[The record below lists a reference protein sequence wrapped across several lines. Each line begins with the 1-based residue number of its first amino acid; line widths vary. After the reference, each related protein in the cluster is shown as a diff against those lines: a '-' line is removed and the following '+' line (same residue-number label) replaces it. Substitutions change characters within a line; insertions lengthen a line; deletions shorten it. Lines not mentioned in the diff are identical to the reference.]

1 MKKVLASL
9 FALSMVLAACSN
21 DEDKEPKKDD
31 HAKQEQSTKQDKN
44 DHKEQASSKS
54 KDESTS
60 SDQAKTSKSDAN
72 NQNNDQQ
79 SEMNNQNTEG
89 KQQQGQQNDQSSGTQ
104 ANGQASN
111 QQQQDNSQNEQT
123 SQTKS
128 QYVAPYQGEN
138 IVPVAQNIAREKV
151 NRQQALQNL
160 PNFQV
165 ALDSARQEVGQLNG
179 QQNPY
184 NDFALQGAAGQYSY
198 LFSFIN
204 QSQPGTYV
212 IVTVDHTGAA
222 KIIDPAYRQ

>member
-9 FALSMVLAACSN
+9 FALSIVLAACSN

-111 QQQQDNSQNEQT
+111 QQQVNSQNEQT

-138 IVPVAQNIAREKV
+138 VVPVAQNIAREKV

-165 ALDSARQEVGQLNG
+165 ALDSARQEVSQLNG

>member
-9 FALSMVLAACSN
+9 FALSIVLAACSN

-111 QQQQDNSQNEQT
+111 QQQDNSQNEQT

-138 IVPVAQNIAREKV
+138 VVPVAQNIAREKV

-165 ALDSARQEVGQLNG
+165 ALDSARQEVSQLNG

-184 NDFALQGAAGQYSY
+184 NDYALQGAAGQYSY

-222 KIIDPAYRQ
+222 KIIDPSYRQ

>member
-9 FALSMVLAACSN
+9 FALSIVLAACSN
-21 DEDKEPKKDD
+21 DEDKEQKKDD

-111 QQQQDNSQNEQT
+111 QQQDNSQNEQA

-138 IVPVAQNIAREKV
+138 VVPVAQNIAREKV

-165 ALDSARQEVGQLNG
+165 ALDSARQEVSQLNG

-184 NDFALQGAAGQYSY
+184 NDYALQGAAGQYSY

-204 QSQPGTYV
+204 QTQPGTYV

>member
-9 FALSMVLAACSN
+9 FALSIVLAACSN

-104 ANGQASN
+104 AIGQASN
-111 QQQQDNSQNEQT
+111 QQQDNSQNEQT

-138 IVPVAQNIAREKV
+138 VVPVAQNIAREKV

-165 ALDSARQEVGQLNG
+165 ALDSARQEVSQLNG

-184 NDFALQGAAGQYSY
+184 NDYALQGAAGQYSY

>member
-9 FALSMVLAACSN
+9 FALSIVLAACSN

-111 QQQQDNSQNEQT
+111 QQQENSQNEQT
-123 SQTKS
+123 SQIKS

-138 IVPVAQNIAREKV
+138 VVPVAQNIAREKV

-165 ALDSARQEVGQLNG
+165 ALDSARQEVSQLNG

-184 NDFALQGAAGQYSY
+184 NDYALQGAAGQYSY

>member
-9 FALSMVLAACSN
+9 FALSIVLAACSN

-111 QQQQDNSQNEQT
+111 QQQDNSQNEQT

-138 IVPVAQNIAREKV
+138 VVPVAQNIAREKV

-165 ALDSARQEVGQLNG
+165 ALDSARQEVSQLNG

>member
-9 FALSMVLAACSN
+9 FALSIVLAACSN

-54 KDESTS
+54 KDESNS

-72 NQNNDQQ
+72 DQNNDQQ

-89 KQQQGQQNDQSSGTQ
+89 KQQQAQQNDQSSSTQ

-111 QQQQDNSQNEQT
+111 QQQNNSQNEQT

-128 QYVAPYQGEN
+128 QYVAPYQGGN
-138 IVPVAQNIAREKV
+138 VVPVAQNIAREKV

-184 NDFALQGAAGQYSY
+184 NDYALQGAGGQYSY

-212 IVTVDHTGAA
+212 IVTVDYTGTA
-222 KIIDPAYRQ
+222 KIIDPTYRQ

>member
-9 FALSMVLAACSN
+9 FALSIVLAACSN

-104 ANGQASN
+104 DNGQASN
-111 QQQQDNSQNEQT
+111 QQQENSQNEQT

-138 IVPVAQNIAREKV
+138 VVPVAQNIAREKV

-165 ALDSARQEVGQLNG
+165 ALDSARQEVSQLNG

-184 NDFALQGAAGQYSY
+184 NDYALQGAAGQYSY

>member
-9 FALSMVLAACSN
+9 FALSIVLAACSN
-21 DEDKEPKKDD
+21 DEDKEQKKDD

-111 QQQQDNSQNEQT
+111 QQQDNSQNEQT

-138 IVPVAQNIAREKV
+138 VVPVAQNIAREKV

-165 ALDSARQEVGQLNG
+165 ALDSARQEVSQLNG

-184 NDFALQGAAGQYSY
+184 NDYALQGAAGQYSY

>member
-9 FALSMVLAACSN
+9 FALSIVLAACSN
-21 DEDKEPKKDD
+21 DEDKEQKKDD

-111 QQQQDNSQNEQT
+111 QQQDNSQNEQT

-138 IVPVAQNIAREKV
+138 VVPVAQNIAREKV

-165 ALDSARQEVGQLNG
+165 ALDSARQEVSQLNG
-179 QQNPY
+179 QQNLY
-184 NDFALQGAAGQYSY
+184 NDYALQGAAGQYSY

>member
-9 FALSMVLAACSN
+9 FALSIVLAACSN

-111 QQQQDNSQNEQT
+111 QQQDNSQNEQT

-138 IVPVAQNIAREKV
+138 VVPVAQNIAREKV

-165 ALDSARQEVGQLNG
+165 ALDSARQEVSQLNG

-184 NDFALQGAAGQYSY
+184 NDYALQGAAGQYSY

>member
-9 FALSMVLAACSN
+9 FALSIVLAACSN

-111 QQQQDNSQNEQT
+111 QQQDNSQNEQT

-138 IVPVAQNIAREKV
+138 VVPVAQNIAREKV

-165 ALDSARQEVGQLNG
+165 ALDSARQEVSQLNG

-184 NDFALQGAAGQYSY
+184 NDYALQGAAGQYSY

-222 KIIDPAYRQ
+222 KIIDPVYRQ

>member
-9 FALSMVLAACSN
+9 FALSIVLAACSN

-111 QQQQDNSQNEQT
+111 QQQDNSQNEQT

-138 IVPVAQNIAREKV
+138 VVPVAQNIAREKV

-165 ALDSARQEVGQLNG
+165 ALDSARQEVSQLNG
-179 QQNPY
+179 QQNLY
-184 NDFALQGAAGQYSY
+184 NDYALQGAAGQYSY

>member
-9 FALSMVLAACSN
+9 FALSIVLAACSN

-31 HAKQEQSTKQDKN
+31 HAKQEQSTKQDKD

-79 SEMNNQNTEG
+79 SEMNNQNTEDR
-89 KQQQGQQNDQSSGTQ
+89 QQQGQQNDQSSGTQ

-111 QQQQDNSQNEQT
+111 QQQDNSQNEQT

-138 IVPVAQNIAREKV
+138 VVPVAQNIAREKV

-165 ALDSARQEVGQLNG
+165 ALDSARQEVSQLNG

>member
-9 FALSMVLAACSN
+9 FALSIVLAACSN

-111 QQQQDNSQNEQT
+111 QQQENSQNEQT

-138 IVPVAQNIAREKV
+138 VVPVAQNIAREKV

-165 ALDSARQEVGQLNG
+165 ALDSARQEVSQLNG

-184 NDFALQGAAGQYSY
+184 NDYALQGAAGQYSY